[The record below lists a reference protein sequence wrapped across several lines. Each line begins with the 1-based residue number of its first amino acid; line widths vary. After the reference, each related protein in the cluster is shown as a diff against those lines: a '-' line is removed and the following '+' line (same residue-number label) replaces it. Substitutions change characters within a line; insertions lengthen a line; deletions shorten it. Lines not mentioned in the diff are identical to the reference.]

1 MKFAL
6 DPLNFADQ
14 PEFGSQEKFGT
25 PLQVYGWNNLWP
37 TRELAISAK
46 RKLTCC
52 FCFAFGL
59 HQFLNLKGTGFT
71 GCGKTHPQRHEV
83 SGHDFRRAV
92 TRLKSMGL

>member
-59 HQFLNLKGTGFT
+59 RQFLKCYMARPSANVFST
-71 GCGKTHPQRHEV
+71 
-83 SGHDFRRAV
+83 SASISA
-92 TRLKSMGL
+92 RLVR